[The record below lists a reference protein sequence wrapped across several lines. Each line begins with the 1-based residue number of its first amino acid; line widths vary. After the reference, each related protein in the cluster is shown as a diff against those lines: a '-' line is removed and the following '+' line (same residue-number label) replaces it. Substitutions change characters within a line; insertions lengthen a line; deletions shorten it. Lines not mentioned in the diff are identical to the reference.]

1 MSFCKTRFHCWV
13 SANGNGAHTGEGTC
27 RYRCYRRPAVEWNEV
42 HRQSVFVAASMHT
55 IEWRNNYEERTT
67 LVYIVV
73 CGCQTRRSP
82 YETKHAGWTFCF
94 TAELPKVKTPCVT
107 NTPQGVKPFFLNA
120 VEHVIGGWISSLT
133 HSQVLRLN
141 SSSLSRCLSNGPLL
155 FWESSDE
162 VSARLWLFKVIW
174 TVVSPSLPS
183 WFIRILHKSSL
194 YQPSLHS
201 FLYNLCCLC
210 SAV

>member
-13 SANGNGAHTGEGTC
+13 SVNGNGAHTGEGTC
-27 RYRCYRRPAVEWNEV
+27 QYRCYRRPAVEWNEV

-107 NTPQGVKPFFLNA
+107 NTPQGVKPFFFKCCWTCDRGLD
-120 VEHVIGGWISSLT
+120 
-133 HSQVLRLN
+133 
-141 SSSLSRCLSNGPLL
+141 
-155 FWESSDE
+155 FFSD
-162 VSARLWLFKVIW
+162 
-174 TVVSPSLPS
+174 P
-183 WFIRILHKSSL
+183 
-194 YQPSLHS
+194 QPSAAFELLLLVTVFVKWPTFILGKFRRGLS
-201 FLYNLCCLC
+201 STVAVQGYLDC
-210 SAV
+210 SQPFTSQLIYQNPAQIQPLPAVLTQLSL